1 METQG
6 LSAPQVAELAKVD
19 RKTINNLV
27 NSRFD
32 PRMTLVEKVANVFGL
47 TTWQLLAYD
56 FEAKRPDNRAVLTL
70 LERYTEAGED
80 GRRAILQVA
89 EIAALKP

>member
-6 LSAPQVAELAKVD
+6 LSAPQVAEMAKVD
-19 RKTINNLV
+19 RKTVNNLV

-47 TTWQLLAYD
+47 TTWQLLAHD
-56 FEAKRPDNRAVLTL
+56 FEANRPDSKQVLAL
-70 LERYTEAGED
+70 LEHYATAKED

-89 EIAALKP
+89 EIASTKP